1 MKVVGNSQY
10 QKIANGLLI
19 LNLLRRKACS
29 RIEIAQVLGLQPS
42 TVTYSVNR
50 LLENG
55 TVKELAG
62 SDSAGGGNANGVN
75 DGICSVADGNASY
88 TANGN
93 GKGGNNG
100 CGAGRKRNLLGVNED
115 FGRAVGIELMSGFYR
130 ISICNIAGGIVYQAA
145 LSYRNTSKNGDPVRM
160 FEGLVREVVEQA
172 KELCGKLPVLGVCVA
187 VPGIVLS
194 GNTCIEECWTHG
206 LKHTDFSDFLS
217 KFEFPVFFENDAN
230 CCAEKY
236 LWIEGYEKDSF
247 MYLLGRKHA
256 PMVVPE
262 GIPTIGLGLGL
273 VMDGKLYRGSAS
285 RSGEYRASTLMGS
298 DAVGQVGLSAREL
311 LNLDADPSL
320 IRRLIVEVF
329 SDIFCSISIFDPRVL
344 FIGGFFATSPFRE
357 TVFDVLENELHDR
370 WVRFDWKGGVV
381 LVQDAQFDPS
391 EGAAD
396 TLLDWLYQV
405 PQVGEAEIDSRRL
418 NGLLANIAE

>member
-29 RIEIAQVLGLQPS
+29 RIEIAQALGLQPS

-62 SDSAGGGNANGVN
+62 SDSAGGGNANAVVNGV
-75 DGICSVADGNASY
+75 
-88 TANGN
+88 
-93 GKGGNNG
+93 
-100 CGAGRKRNLLGVNED
+100 GRKRNLVGLNED

-311 LNLDADPSL
+311 LNLDADPSI

-418 NGLLANIAE
+418 NGLLANIVE

>member
-10 QKIANGLLI
+10 QKMANGLLI
-19 LNLLRRKACS
+19 LNLLRRKAYS
-29 RIEIAQVLGLQPS
+29 RIEIAQILGLQPS

-50 LLENG
+50 LIENG
-55 TVKELAG
+55 TVRELAG
-62 SDSAGGGNANGVN
+62 SDSTGGNGNTGTNGGAGGKYNIGANG
-75 DGICSVADGNASY
+75 S
-88 TANGN
+88 ANGN
-93 GKGGNNG
+93 GV
-100 CGAGRKRNLLGVNED
+100 GRKRNLVGLNVD
-115 FGRAVGIELMSGFYR
+115 FGRVVGIELMSGLYH
-130 ISICNIAGGIVYQAA
+130 ISICNIAGVIVYQAA
-145 LSYRNTSKNGDPVRM
+145 LSYRIATKNNDPVRM
-160 FEGLVREVVEQA
+160 FESLVKEVVEQA
-172 KELCGKLPVLGVCVA
+172 KELCGSLPVLGVCVA

-206 LKHTDFSDFLS
+206 LKHADFSDFLS

-236 LWIEGYEKDSF
+236 LWVEGYEKDSF

-262 GIPTIGLGLGL
+262 GIPIIGLGLGL

-298 DAVGQVGLSAREL
+298 DALGQVAMSAQEL
-311 LNLDADPSL
+311 LNLDADSSIARKL
-320 IRRLIVEVF
+320 IIEVF

-357 TVFDVLENELHDR
+357 IVFDVLENELHDR
-370 WVRFDWKGGVV
+370 WMRFNWKGGVV
-381 LVQDAQFDPS
+381 IVKDAQFDPC

-405 PQVGEAEIDSRRL
+405 PQVGEAEMDRRRL
-418 NGLLANIAE
+418 NGLLANIVE